1 MAYDNT
7 FYVELLSL
15 EHAGPEIT
23 IPSTIHEEVSSVEL
37 ERTKLLAGYDSRR
50 GIMRE
55 FTFGIEYD
63 ATADP
68 VMEVFIENP
77 EMTAHSL
84 DSCVTEDQFWRIER
98 ITGPTAALNRI
109 EELRFDDTICGESIT
124 EIDCT
129 ATRHHDVLK
138 RTNNERVLYTYLEG
152 ISGCESVHTLAGR
165 YLPSGLIFETHR
177 QEDRHDWRILMRSD
191 EKVGMLYD
199 SLGAALRSSL
209 TFRMGH
215 LRDAEG
221 WQQDTLAAV
230 SLPTSQRAALKVAI
244 ENGYYE
250 TPRQIKLDDL
260 ADQLDMPRSTLSY
273 RLRQAEAKLA
283 RGYIGESVED

>member
-1 MAYDNT
+1 M
-7 FYVELLSL
+7 
-15 EHAGPEIT
+15 GI
-23 IPSTIHEEVSSVEL
+23 
-37 ERTKLLAGYDSRR
+37 
-50 GIMRE
+50 IMRE
-55 FTFGIEYD
+55 FTFGIEYE
-63 ATADP
+63 TNADP
-68 VMEVFIENP
+68 VMDVFIDYP
-77 EMTAHSL
+77 DVLAHSL
-84 DSCVTEDQFWRIER
+84 DGCVTEDHFWRAER
-98 ITGPTAALNRI
+98 ITGPTKALNRI
-109 EELRFDDTICGESIT
+109 EELRFDDSICGESIT
-124 EIDCT
+124 ETDCS

-165 YLPSGLIFETHR
+165 YLPPGLIFETHR

-199 SLGAALRSSL
+199 SLGAALRSQL

-230 SLPTSQRAALKVAI
+230 SLPASQRAALKAAI

-260 ADQLDMPRSTLSY
+260 AEQLDMPRSTLSY
-273 RLRQAEAKLA
+273 RLRQAESKLA
-283 RGYIGESVED
+283 HGYIGETVEE